1 MNTKTRELVLT
12 LLRAHVGACKT
23 RLDSCAFKV
32 GYKKERLAD
41 AASKGAKT
49 RAQGELSDLEKAHE
63 QAKQDLADAKEA
75 LADMEAT

>member
-1 MNTKTRELVLT
+1 MNTKTRELALT
-12 LLRAHVGACKT
+12 LLRAHVGTCET

-32 GYKKERLAD
+32 GYKQERLAD

-49 RAQGELSDLEKAHE
+49 RANNELAALEKAHE
-63 QAKQDLADAKEA
+63 QAKRDLADAKEA